1 MTRVSVIVPTYN
13 RKDAV
18 SETIE
23 TVFQQSYRDFEL
35 IIADD
40 GSTDG
45 TAMHLF
51 EHLQAQPE
59 AIEILAR
66 MGPTSIKPF
75 SHAFCCQGT
84 TVQYHYGVNRGL
96 STARNRAIRAARGE
110 YLCFLEPDDAWQSE
124 HLATQMSFFEKR
136 PEARVARV
144 SELWIKDG
152 RPRPIKDL
160 GRDAES
166 IFEHTL
172 AACPL
177 SVSAATFH
185 RCCFTQCGVFD
196 ENLPSCEEYDF
207 WLRVAAR
214 FPVHYVPGTS
224 LSRRTN
230 KAPVSAARTWS
241 RDRFR
246 VYALEKAFQGGN
258 LSAEQR
264 FLVAEQ
270 IVHKCE
276 RLVEGF
282 RRQKSE
288 ERSSFYER
296 KRKRFALEVR
306 KLKASRAAAEAV
318 QTSRA

>member
-18 SETIE
+18 SETIQ
-23 TVFQQSYRDFEL
+23 TVFQQSFRDFEL
-35 IIADD
+35 IVADD
-40 GSTDG
+40 GSNDG

-51 EHLQAQPE
+51 ELLQAQPE
-59 AIEILAR
+59 AIEILSR
-66 MGPTSIKPF
+66 MSPNSIKPF
-75 SHAFCCQGT
+75 SHAFCSNGLT
-84 TVQYHYGVNRGL
+84 IQYHYGINRGL

-110 YLCFLEPDDAWQSE
+110 YICFLEPDDAWQSE
-124 HLATQMSFFEKR
+124 HLATQMAFFDKH
-136 PEARVARV
+136 PEARVTRV

-152 RPRPIKDL
+152 RPRPLKDL
-160 GRDAES
+160 GVTADL
-166 IFEHTL
+166 IFEL
-172 AACPL
+172 SLGCAPI

-185 RCCFTQCGVFD
+185 RACFAECGMFD

-207 WLRVAAR
+207 WLRVSSR
-214 FPVHYVPGTS
+214 YPVYHVRGPS

-246 VYALEKAFQGGN
+246 VYALEKAFQSGH

-288 ERSSFYER
+288 ERSNFYER

-306 KLKASRAAAEAV
+306 KLKASRIAAAQANA
-318 QTSRA
+318 S